1 MAQKTKN
8 QVHKPSQNYSRF
20 VYDAKNKQ
28 MHEIKDLRKI
38 YFKNKS
44 GSSMLMFKD
53 LKPEDAYTRQQALK
67 HIYHDWRGEF
77 IVTR

>member
-1 MAQKTKN
+1 MKNPTKN
-8 QVHKPSQNYSRF
+8 QVHKPGGSN
-20 VYDAKNKQ
+20 
-28 MHEIKDLRKI
+28 LRKI

-44 GSSMLMFKD
+44 GSSMLCFKD

-67 HIYHDWRGEF
+67 NIYSDWRGEF